1 MPRVCLYLHDALVHM
16 HVRRVFAY
24 SRLELH
30 CMDLISTGTCACA
43 CMPRVRH
50 VCMYI
55 HTRIHM
61 YACTFACM
69 YVCVCV
75 FETRSHDY
83 MHARARSHTHAY
95 PRVYTHVSS
104 SSYDTHVSSSSS
116 DTHVLDPVSLTECVP
131 SNEASPN
138 GSHLTSLA
146 QTLAHA
152 PDVFCGRN
160 LLAAR
165 VRLRRLMILPF
176 GVASRQRWHATIIF
190 CTGCSWQSLLARLS
204 SSRSA
209 SSMRSVM
216 SW

>member
-104 SSYDTHVSSSSS
+104 SSYDMYPPPHMTCIHTHVYPLVY
-116 DTHVLDPVSLTECVP
+116 TH
-131 SNEASPN
+131 
-138 GSHLTSLA
+138 
-146 QTLAHA
+146 AH
-152 PDVFCGRN
+152 
-160 LLAAR
+160 
-165 VRLRRLMILPF
+165 RR
-176 GVASRQRWHATIIF
+176 
-190 CTGCSWQSLLARLS
+190 
-204 SSRSA
+204 
-209 SSMRSVM
+209 
-216 SW
+216 

>member
-1 MPRVCLYLHDALVHM
+1 MHVCRMFAYSKRKHIDLHCMDLISTWCTCAYAFMPRVCLYLHDALVHM

-83 MHARARSHTHAY
+83 MRVRARTHM
-95 PRVYTHVSS
+95 RTHVYTHMCPPPHMTCILLKVVKRIIGQWLHA
-104 SSYDTHVSSSSS
+104 TATAFFAAWAQAV
-116 DTHVLDPVSLTECVP
+116 
-131 SNEASPN
+131 EASKVN
-138 GSHLTSLA
+138 KGKKFKKQNASYTCVCSSC
-146 QTLAHA
+146 
-152 PDVFCGRN
+152 V
-160 LLAAR
+160 AR
-165 VRLRRLMILPF
+165 T
-176 GVASRQRWHATIIF
+176 Q
-190 CTGCSWQSLLARLS
+190 
-204 SSRSA
+204 
-209 SSMRSVM
+209 
-216 SW
+216 